1 VGVGDWDEE
10 AMRALAQKDE
20 RIKALGWGGCV
31 SDELDA
37 RAPVNELDARVSVI
51 VIDSLDAVATLD
63 ETKTDVATL
72 DEAKTDAF
80 VHMHQ
85 VFMTTLA
92 RREGESRESCFVR
105 LFRASRRG
113 CRLDYTP

>member
-1 VGVGDWDEE
+1 
-10 AMRALAQKDE
+10 
-20 RIKALGWGGCV
+20 
-31 SDELDA
+31 
-37 RAPVNELDARVSVI
+37 VNELDARVSVI